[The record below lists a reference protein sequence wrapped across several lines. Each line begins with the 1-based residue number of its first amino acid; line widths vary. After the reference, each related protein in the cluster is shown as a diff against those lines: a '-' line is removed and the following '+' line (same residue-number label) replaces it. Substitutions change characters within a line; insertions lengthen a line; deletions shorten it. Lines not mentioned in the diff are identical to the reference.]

1 MISCLIK
8 HCFIYQTEYFLITYM
23 FVHLNKKE
31 KEKQSV
37 MFLFGW
43 FESLFLV
50 IIYKKEISFFFL
62 NRQRALENVYLHIS
76 CDLLRNANDLTFQV
90 SVISKLAHL
99 LVSILCFLFEF
110 CLLVH
115 FITEE
120 RKQCICKH
128 EIIS

>member
-128 EIIS
+128 KIIS